1 MRKNPNKLSKFGKS
15 RKTEI
20 FQKKK
25 FEKTITS
32 KKETF

>member
-1 MRKNPNKLSKFGKS
+1 MT

-25 FEKTITS
+25 TFFSEAWQKIFEVLGCQN
-32 KKETF
+32 EA